1 MRENVVVETR
11 TCQVPDVIT
20 TSRTHGWPKDPGWAV
35 PDAATTYATRSAAST
50 GSWSSLVEHG
60 PDIRGNRVAH
70 RPVPSVS
77 YLALTA
83 SRPELKTAGNGSERI
98 GTRRSKREV
107 RTALCQVGR
116 RVRFPPAPPVGNG
129 PGRKSWPVLFSHT
142 ARALWREIRECDRA
156 SGSRERLPGSPTR
169 RRRRRP

>member
-1 MRENVVVETR
+1 VRENVVVETR

-70 RPVPSVS
+70 RPVPSV
-77 YLALTA
+77 
-83 SRPELKTAGNGSERI
+83 
-98 GTRRSKREV
+98 
-107 RTALCQVGR
+107 
-116 RVRFPPAPPVGNG
+116 
-129 PGRKSWPVLFSHT
+129 
-142 ARALWREIRECDRA
+142 
-156 SGSRERLPGSPTR
+156 
-169 RRRRRP
+169 